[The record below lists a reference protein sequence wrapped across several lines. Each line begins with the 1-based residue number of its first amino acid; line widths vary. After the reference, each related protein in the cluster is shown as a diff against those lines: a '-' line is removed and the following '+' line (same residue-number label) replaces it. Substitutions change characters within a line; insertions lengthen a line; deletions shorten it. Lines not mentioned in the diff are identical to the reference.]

1 MRIRGWLGRADQ
13 ATKVRGMFVHPSQVA
28 AVVRR
33 HPQIG
38 RARLVVETDAH
49 GADCMTL
56 ECELAGAA
64 ASELP
69 GPIAASLREVCQLRG
84 EVRCLAP
91 GTLPN
96 DGQVIVDRR
105 SHGA

>member
-1 MRIRGWLGRADQ
+1 
-13 ATKVRGMFVHPSQVA
+13 
-28 AVVRR
+28 
-33 HPQIG
+33 
-38 RARLVVETDAH
+38 
-49 GADCMTL
+49 
-56 ECELAGAA
+56 
-64 ASELP
+64 
-69 GPIAASLREVCQLRG
+69 LREVCQLRG